1 MSTVRFT
8 ERSPETIQ
16 PGSPRPLTE
25 EARHRAAE
33 ILAAVRERGDEAVLS
48 FARHFHELRD
58 DRAIFSPDDCVAALE
73 RIPAETRSLFERCA
87 RRVATFA
94 AAQRAALTETE
105 IAIPGGTAGHRIIP
119 VQRAGCYVPGG
130 RYPLVSSLLMSVV
143 TARAAGVEE
152 VWVATPRPSDDM
164 LAAAAI
170 AGATGVIGVG
180 GAHGVAALA
189 FGFSGV
195 GACDCIVGPGN
206 SYVTAAKFLVS
217 SQVRIDMLAGP
228 SELLVIADESASPA
242 LVAADLLAQ
251 AEHDTEAV
259 PILVATSRDLVA
271 AVQGE
276 LDVQTGTL
284 SSAATIAESLGN
296 GFFTIVPSLAEAAR
310 IANTIAPEHLQLSIA
325 NPDHLVPLLTNYGG
339 LFVGE
344 GSAEVIGDYC
354 AGPNHVLPTGG
365 TGRFRCGLSV
375 FDFLKVAT
383 WLRIASSADATGLY
397 EDAVALA
404 EIEGLPGHRGAAWRR
419 VRDGHDEERATSGEG
434 SD

>member
-1 MSTVRFT
+1 MTTLRLP
-8 ERSPETIQ
+8 ERSPEAIQ
-16 PGSPRPLTE
+16 PGSPHALTE
-25 EARHRAAE
+25 EAHRRAAE
-33 ILAAVRERGDEAVLS
+33 IIAAVRERGDDAVLS
-48 FARHFHELRD
+48 FARQFNELRD
-58 DRAIFSPDDCVAALE
+58 GRAVFSPEDCAAALK
-73 RIPAETRSLFERCA
+73 RISPETRSLLERCSG
-87 RRVATFA
+87 RVATFA
-94 AAQRAALTETE
+94 TAQRAALTEAE
-105 IAIPGGTAGHRIIP
+105 IAIPGGAAGQRIIP
-119 VQRAGCYVPGG
+119 LHRAGCYVPGG

-180 GAHGVAALA
+180 GAHGIAALA

-259 PILVATSRDLVA
+259 PILVATSRSVVV
-271 AVQGE
+271 AVQE
-276 LDVQTGTL
+276 EIEVQTRAL
-284 SSAATIAESLGN
+284 SSASTIAQSLGN
-296 GFFTIVPSLAEAAR
+296 GFFTIVPSLPEAAR
-310 IANTIAPEHLQLSIA
+310 VANIIAPEHLQLSIT
-325 NPDHLVPLLTNYGG
+325 NPEHLVPLLTNYGG
-339 LFVGE
+339 LFIGE

-383 WLRIASSADATGLY
+383 WLRIDSSAQAAGLY
-397 EDAVALA
+397 HDAVALA
-404 EIEGLPGHRGAAWRR
+404 EIEGLPGHRDAARGR
-419 VRDGHDEERATSGEG
+419 LSK
-434 SD
+434 